1 MKLIILSV
9 ILLNLL
15 VADEVSKSYLI
26 KKGKNIAS
34 RLCNS
39 RLLPK
44 GVTDKSIEDIIEEI
58 KASKACIPLNKKRLE
73 ALALFLKSGSK
84 GGKSFFKVPKG
95 AKCPVC
101 GMFVY
106 KYPKWASKMVVG
118 SKSYY
123 FDGVKDMMKFYI
135 FDGDFP
141 FNRADIKEI
150 LVRDFYTLESIP
162 AKEAYYV
169 VGSKVYGPMG
179 NELIPFKSKKEAK
192 DFINDHGGDKIIR
205 FNQIDAKLV
214 MSLDGIEYKEK

>member
-1 MKLIILSV
+1 MKLI
-9 ILLNLL
+9 LLITLL
-15 VADEVSKSYLI
+15 FNIVVADEVSKSHLI

-39 RLLPK
+39 KLLPK
-44 GVTDKSIEDIIEEI
+44 DATNKSIEDIIKEI

-84 GGKSFFKVPKG
+84 GGKSFFEVPKG